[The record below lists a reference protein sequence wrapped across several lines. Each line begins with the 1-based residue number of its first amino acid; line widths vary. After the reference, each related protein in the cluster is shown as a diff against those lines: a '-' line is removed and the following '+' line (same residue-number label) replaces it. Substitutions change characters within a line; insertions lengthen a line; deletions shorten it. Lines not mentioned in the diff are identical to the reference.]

1 MDILYY
7 THKPFMGNFS
17 FHPHNFFYQF
27 NLEHGI
33 NVGHSLKK
41 KKKNPKNIPKRKQI

>member
-17 FHPHNFFYQF
+17 FHPHNFYQF

-41 KKKNPKNIPKRKQI
+41 NPKNIPKRKQI